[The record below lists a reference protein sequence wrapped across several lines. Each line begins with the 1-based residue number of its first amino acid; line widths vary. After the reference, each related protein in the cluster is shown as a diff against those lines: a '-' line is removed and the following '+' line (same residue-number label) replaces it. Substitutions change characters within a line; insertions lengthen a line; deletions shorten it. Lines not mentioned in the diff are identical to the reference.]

1 MKISFYVSVFF
12 SLHPHTRVLSTKGG
26 TADEEEEEKK
36 VSSSRV
42 GNSFVIKN
50 MFN

>member
-26 TADEEEEEKK
+26 TADEEEEKK
-36 VSSSRV
+36 
-42 GNSFVIKN
+42 SFEFSCRK
-50 MFN
+50 